1 MSERESRRGGDGSRA
16 ASGGDGRNGESDAR
30 SGGQRE
36 SATPPDRIVLSE
48 YDTSD
53 PLELSDPALDAI
65 EELNADIGGTR
76 IDVEHHRDGTATLST
91 SQYVGTVS
99 LPDGPEIR
107 VQPKAAG
114 TNFLALLRWAHGIE
128 PRVHEEQTRAESGR
142 TFVDTL
148 GLLYAAELD
157 SLLTRGPHRE
167 YQWTAETESKLRG
180 RLDLQRQLQH
190 QRVTATEFEVVYDEL
205 TADTVAN
212 RGIQQGGER
221 LSKLVE
227 DRTLAGRL
235 QQQSRQLSRW
245 VGDVPV
251 SPAEIARVETTRLN
265 DHYGTILR
273 LAEQVLRHRYLDEFS
288 PVEQSSFGLMVN
300 MNSVFERAVER
311 TARELAATCPDW
323 QVRTQERIPAIATG
337 GTPAVNMY
345 PDFLLE
351 HAGVPQLVGDAKWK
365 TEVKQSDIYQMS
377 AYVLALD
384 VPGVLVYPEQ
394 TGGWDPVET
403 SYVVDDRL
411 NLAVRELP
419 TATDPEGSYP
429 QQLQDA
435 LGSAVLELSS
445 VEEWESLPE

>member
-1 MSERESRRGGDGSRA
+1 MSTDTDPPGQEPGGESRDEQT
-16 ASGGDGRNGESDAR
+16 SGGEAVDPPAR
-30 SGGQRE
+30 IE
-36 SATPPDRIVLSE
+36 LSE

-53 PLELSDPALDAI
+53 PLVLSDPALDAI

-76 IDVEHHRDGTATLST
+76 LEIEHRRDGTVRLHS

-99 LPDGPEIR
+99 LPGGPEVR
-107 VQPKAAG
+107 VRPKAAS

-128 PRVHEEQTRAESGR
+128 PRVHEEQTRAASGR

-167 YQWTAETESKLRG
+167 YQRTAETESKLRG

-190 QRVTATEFEVVYDEL
+190 QRVTATEFEVAYDEL

-212 RGIQQGGER
+212 RGIQQAGER
-221 LSKLVE
+221 LSKLVADE
-227 DRTLAGRL
+227 TLAGRL
-235 QQQSRQLSRW
+235 QQQSSRLSRW

-265 DHYGTILR
+265 DHYGTILQ
-273 LAEQVLRHRYLDEFS
+273 LAEQVLRHRYLDDFS
-288 PVEQSSFGLMVN
+288 PVERSSFGLLVN

-311 TARELAATCPDW
+311 TARELVAARPDW
-323 QVRTQERIPAIATG
+323 RVRTQERIPPIATG

-351 HAGVPQLVGDAKWK
+351 RDGAPQLVGDAKWK
-365 TEVKQSDIYQMS
+365 TTVKQSDIYQMS
-377 AYVLALD
+377 AYMLALD
-384 VPGVLVYPEQ
+384 VPGVIVYPEQ
-394 TGGWDPVET
+394 SGGWDTVET
-403 SYVVDDRL
+403 SYVVDGQHD
-411 NLAVRELP
+411 LAVRELP
-419 TATDPEGSYP
+419 TATDPEGPYP
-429 QQLQDA
+429 QQLQGA
-435 LGSAVLELSS
+435 LEHTVTELLSIGECESPLE
-445 VEEWESLPE
+445 